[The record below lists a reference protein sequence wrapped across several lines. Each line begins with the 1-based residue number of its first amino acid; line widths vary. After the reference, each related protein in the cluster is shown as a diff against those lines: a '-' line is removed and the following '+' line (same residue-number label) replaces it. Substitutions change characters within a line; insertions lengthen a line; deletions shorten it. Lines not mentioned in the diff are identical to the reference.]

1 MQSITTTKTIH
12 PDQKL
17 IKAKEK
23 FIAKLN
29 DALRKEQDLSTVFIG
44 KTQVGGQ
51 PSNKKPTIF
60 KNGTGKTDLL
70 DRFIKNVDEAYKTSI
85 NKTVLADMLAEAKR
99 DLISLKKTKR
109 QKHVA
114 KVLTIIYRN
123 GVVKPT
129 TFPSARK
136 HKYHWELKTKYQP
149 WEQVGHHGQ
158 HVVHPDTPQGLVR
171 LHYDHNDTHL
181 VSNQVDIGTII
192 KRRGANIKRQP
203 FTFSN
208 NDPEFIARCKGVAG
222 RILRLTRPRTGREP
236 EIQANRFSMRVFQD
250 RVSKLPEHLDMK
262 PLDIVH
268 LCQLDIQRAR
278 PSDRDKYIKMV
289 EFCEPTIHL
298 NPEGRRRALKENAT
312 GSQVEL
318 LLALPTG
325 VAEGKEHSD
334 DEDDQFASTDDEGE
348 HVSPIG
354 SARPSAP
361 PASPPQTG
369 GRGESKNS
377 APVNPAAPKKLSE
390 MNNPELRAK
399 AGELGLSNEQV
410 KKLANGG
417 NLSYNATWIAGIE
430 AYLAKKAAAAVAQA
444 PAARELSDA
453 ERVAAA
459 ADKEAKKIVAEKRLK
474 AKTPAPASPAPAPAS
489 PAPASP
495 APAPAV
501 ATVGDDLDKLKQP
514 ALRQRAKNLGLS
526 AGGTNDDLRKRIREH
541 HAAPTSPAPAV
552 ASPAP
557 APASP
562 APASPAPA
570 VASPEPTSPAPAV
583 ASPAPTSPAPAVA
596 SPAPTSPAPAVA
608 SPAPTSPAP
617 AVASPAPTSP
627 APAVASPAPTSPA
640 PAVASPAPT
649 SPAPAVA
656 SPAPTSPAPAVASP
670 APTSPAPA
678 VAAAGDDLDK
688 LKQPALR
695 QRAKNLGLS
704 AGGTNDDLRKRIRE
718 HHAAP
723 TNLAPA
729 PAPAPAPV
737 ASPAPV
743 AEVRDDL
750 DNMSLADLKGL
761 ARRMK
766 LGRHGFTRPKDIEN
780 LRNLIREKRKE
791 TSGGESKVESKT
803 QAPASPSAP
812 AAAPASPLQTS
823 DGGESKTQA
832 PAAKKFNKGKYTDE
846 QIQAAVNKATEGKGG
861 INVKDIK
868 KLLIENSGDKT
879 AINKLTG
886 PEVRIRLGE
895 LAGITPEEQSYSET
909 DSDAEHFAQINSS
922 SLLAP
927 PGDLTNMLAN
937 MTDDWASSE
946 DELQVP
952 EEESTLEF
960 AESSASE
967 MKTSSGLEFA
977 ESSAV
982 ETDSANELSDGFEF
996 AESSDVKTSSGLE
1009 FAESSAVET
1018 DSARE
1023 GSSDLTYAESS
1034 DYD

>member
-608 SPAPTSPAP
+608 
-617 AVASPAPTSP
+617 
-627 APAVASPAPTSPA
+627 
-640 PAVASPAPT
+640 
-649 SPAPAVA
+649 
-656 SPAPTSPAPAVASP
+656 
-670 APTSPAPA
+670 
-678 VAAAGDDLDK
+678 AAGDDLDK

>member
-541 HAAPTSPAPAV
+541 HAAPT
-552 ASPAP
+552 
-557 APASP
+557 
-562 APASPAPA
+562 
-570 VASPEPTSPAPAV
+570 
-583 ASPAPTSPAPAVA
+583 
-596 SPAPTSPAPAVA
+596 
-608 SPAPTSPAP
+608 
-617 AVASPAPTSP
+617 
-627 APAVASPAPTSPA
+627 
-640 PAVASPAPT
+640 
-649 SPAPAVA
+649 
-656 SPAPTSPAPAVASP
+656 
-670 APTSPAPA
+670 
-678 VAAAGDDLDK
+678 
-688 LKQPALR
+688 
-695 QRAKNLGLS
+695 
-704 AGGTNDDLRKRIRE
+704 
-718 HHAAP
+718 
-723 TNLAPA
+723 NLAPA

>member
-474 AKTPAPASPAPAPAS
+474 AKTPAPASPAS

-557 APASP
+557 ASP
-562 APASPAPA
+562 APASPALA
-570 VASPEPTSPAPAV
+570 
-583 ASPAPTSPAPAVA
+583 
-596 SPAPTSPAPAVA
+596 
-608 SPAPTSPAP
+608 
-617 AVASPAPTSP
+617 
-627 APAVASPAPTSPA
+627 
-640 PAVASPAPT
+640 